1 MCTGRDSWFQV
12 SAIQCGKASHTEI
25 VTEKHNVCNAQ
36 QDPAAVFAV
45 IAQRFQQLFHAQY
58 IDRHPEERQH
68 CGIKDCQPEQES
80 EKLPAEPFHAVSQ
93 QGKIAKKNRNAS
105 EASLFGVTKT
115 ESSPTDK

>member
-1 MCTGRDSWFQV
+1 MCTGRDSRFQV

-58 IDRHPEERQH
+58 IDRNPEERQH

-93 QGKIAKKNRNAS
+93 QGKKNRNAS